1 MSSSVTSFGSAFSSV
16 VLSFASSS
24 SLVEQAVNI
33 KKELKPNI
41 NKRVSLIHDSSVK
54 TLHF

>member
-16 VLSFASSS
+16 VLSFASS